1 MASASI
7 NGDTAMKCVGIQCG
21 RGLKRGGCYVWECD
35 RLVLSHHTQGLSI
48 HKWRHCK
55 GKRARQEPAEEEMVF
70 ISLCV
75 SVSLSLSL
83 SLSLCVCVCVGVGV
97 GVCGCMMRTYVC
109 MYVCMCVCV

>member
-83 SLSLCVCVCVGVGV
+83 SLSLCVCGPGQRRFLQVCL
-97 GVCGCMMRTYVC
+97 
-109 MYVCMCVCV
+109 CVCVCCVCACAV

>member
-1 MASASI
+1 MSSASI

-83 SLSLCVCVCVGVGV
+83 SLSLCVCVHLCVLA
-97 GVCGCMMRTYVC
+97 
-109 MYVCMCVCV
+109 CVCLRPTPPPHT